1 MTTTETT
8 SHRQRHRSAT
18 ARSQPG
24 RRCPPQCSPTVT
36 DSMSVTHSP
45 SSPRNS
51 VFASPRSTAHV
62 ESYQDLI
69 RSLSLRGR
77 TLLAESM
84 ASAAIGVAGDDAV
97 AAVGH
102 AWRRVAQERPGLYAA
117 TDRHPC
123 TNDPELEAAVERI
136 VEVIAMSLA
145 SFDLDPEN
153 RVHRGTNSAVRIS
166 RVLAHRDVRRAS
178 TSDPTLTT
186 RSTTCSSCSVPEFA
200 TSNATPDAPFS
211 CRPAFG

>member
-1 MTTTETT
+1 
-8 SHRQRHRSAT
+8 
-18 ARSQPG
+18 
-24 RRCPPQCSPTVT
+24 
-36 DSMSVTHSP
+36 
-45 SSPRNS
+45 
-51 VFASPRSTAHV
+51 
-62 ESYQDLI
+62 
-69 RSLSLRGR
+69 
-77 TLLAESM
+77 M

-153 RVHRGTNSAVRIS
+153 RVHAARTLRSAFHGFSHIEIGMLASGLS
-166 RVLAHRDVRRAS
+166 RPIPTV
-178 TSDPTLTT
+178 TSDALHN
-186 RSTTCSSCSVPEFA
+186 RA
-200 TSNATPDAPFS
+200 K
-211 CRPAFG
+211 